1 MLINSKAMFYIC
13 RAMFKGNEMN
23 FERQIQ
29 KECRVYNKFL
39 VIFIIFISL
48 VLGLFVVWLQ
58 TNYDF
63 FSTL

>member
-1 MLINSKAMFYIC
+1 
-13 RAMFKGNEMN
+13 MFKGNEMN